1 MKKALSIGAA
11 ALALALAG
19 CGGSGDGNS
28 TNLSSATGA
37 NSAPLP
43 QIAAPN
49 NGDWTETVTMTDRGG
64 FLMGNPNA
72 PVKLIE
78 YASITCPHCA
88 EFSEQGGAIVR
99 DRYVRSGQVSWEYRP
114 YMIFPTD
121 PGVFMLLRCL
131 GPQAFFRVSEQL
143 YADQTNWVGRLQAL
157 PPSQLEQIQAQPPGQ
172 QAASLIR
179 ATGLDQ
185 FFRQRGLPEARMSSC
200 LADPNNLQQLGEI
213 TRRASEEDNV
223 TGTPTFFI
231 NGEKQPQ
238 ADRWERLAPLLRN
251 AVGG

>member
-1 MKKALSIGAA
+1 MRKAFSIAAA
-11 ALALALAG
+11 ALGLALTG
-19 CGGSGDGNS
+19 CGGSDGNS
-28 TNLSSATGA
+28 ANLSSATGV

-72 PVKLIE
+72 PVKLLE
-78 YASITCPHCA
+78 YASITCPHCG
-88 EFSEQGGAIVR
+88 EFSEQGGATLR

-121 PGVFMLLRCL
+121 PGIFMLLRCL

-143 YADQTNWVGRLQAL
+143 YADQANWAPRLQTI
-157 PPSQLEQIQAQPPGQ
+157 PPEQARQLDSMTPQQ
-172 QAASLIR
+172 QAAMLLR
-179 ATGLDQ
+179 VTQLDQ
-185 FFRQRGLPEARMSSC
+185 FFRQRGLPEARMNAC
-200 LADPNNLQQLGEI
+200 LADANNLQQLGEI
-213 TRRASEEDNV
+213 TRRASQEDGV
-223 TGTPTFFI
+223 SGTPTFFI
-231 NGEKQPQ
+231 NGERKDAGNWAQL
-238 ADRWERLAPLLRN
+238 EPLLRA

>member
-1 MKKALSIGAA
+1 MRKVLATGAA

-19 CGGSGDGNS
+19 CGGGDGNS
-28 TNLSSATGA
+28 ANLSSASGT

-49 NGDWTETVTMTDRGG
+49 HGDWTETVTMTDRGG

-72 PVKLIE
+72 PVKLLE

-88 EFSEQGGAIVR
+88 EFAEQGGATLR

-131 GPQAFFRVSEQL
+131 GPGAFFHVSEQL
-143 YADQTNWVGRLQAL
+143 YADQRNWVGRLQAL
-157 PPSQLEQIQAQPPGQ
+157 PADQYQQILAQPPAQ
-172 QAASLIR
+172 QAAALIR
-179 ATGLDQ
+179 GTGLDQ
-185 FFRQRGLPEARMSSC
+185 FFRQRGLPEARMDAC
-200 LADPNNLQQLGEI
+200 LADPNNLRQLGEI
-213 TRRASEEDNV
+213 SRRATAEDDV
-223 TGTPTFFI
+223 QGTPTFFI
-231 NGEKQPQ
+231 NGEKKEAGNWAQL
-238 ADRWERLAPLLRN
+238 EPLLRT

>member
-1 MKKALSIGAA
+1 MKTALSIGAA

-19 CGGSGDGNS
+19 CGGGGDNNSG
-28 TNLSSATGA
+28 NLSSATGT

-88 EFSEQGGAIVR
+88 EFSEQGVPTLR

-121 PGVFMLLRCL
+121 PGIFMLLRCL
-131 GPQAFFRVSEQL
+131 GPTAFFHVSEQL
-143 YADQTNWVGRLQAL
+143 YADQANWVGRLQAL
-157 PPSQLEQIQAQPPGQ
+157 PGDQYQAMLAQPPAQ
-172 QAASLIR
+172 QAAGLVR

-185 FFRQRGLPEARMSSC
+185 FFRQRGLPEARMTSC
-200 LADPNNLQQLGEI
+200 LGDAGNLQQLGQI
-213 TRRASEEDNV
+213 TQRASSEEGV
-223 TGTPTFFI
+223 TGTPTFII
-231 NGEKQPQ
+231 NGEKTD
-238 ADRWERLAPLLRN
+238 ADRWSRLEPLLRN